1 MSAFLDT
8 SIVVRYLIGEP
19 QELAEQAAEIIER
32 DENLKITGVAIVES
46 AYVLTSVYEIE
57 REIVVDNLM
66 NFIQRKNISPYAM
79 EKSLVLQALLL
90 CRPSGRVSFADAMI
104 WASAAQQGVRL
115 YIHWIVDSLQM
126 VLKFLGNK
134 KNSYKNSI

>member
-104 WASAAQQGVRL
+104 WASARSTGSKVV
-115 YIHWIVDSLQM
+115 YSLDNRFPSDGIEI
-126 VLKFLGNK
+126 LRK
-134 KNSYKNSI
+134 

>member
-32 DENLKITGVAIVES
+32 DENLKITGVAIAES

-104 WASAAQQGVRL
+104 WASARSTGSK
-115 YIHWIVDSLQM
+115 IVYSLDSRFPSDGIEILR
-126 VLKFLGNK
+126 K
-134 KNSYKNSI
+134 

>member
-104 WASAAQQGVRL
+104 WASARSTGSK
-115 YIHWIVDSLQM
+115 IVYSLDSRFPSDGIEILR
-126 VLKFLGNK
+126 K
-134 KNSYKNSI
+134 

>member
-104 WASAAQQGVRL
+104 WASARSTGSK
-115 YIHWIVDSLQM
+115 IVYSLDNRFPSDGIEI
-126 VLKFLGNK
+126 LRK
-134 KNSYKNSI
+134 